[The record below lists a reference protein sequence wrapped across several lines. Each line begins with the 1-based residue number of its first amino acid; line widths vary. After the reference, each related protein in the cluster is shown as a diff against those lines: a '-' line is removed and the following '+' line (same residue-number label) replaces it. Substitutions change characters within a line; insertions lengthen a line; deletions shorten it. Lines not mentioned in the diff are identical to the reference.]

1 MCCRFPNKARIGFK
15 TWRLRNWRTENYNYN
30 TQACNDNFLCLSFS
44 QVKWKITVKNFV
56 FVNENQFTWRSSQNY
71 TLSYYHLTFSQSNR
85 LIVLETRPDLKQG
98 GKWIRQPR
106 SWASGKVENRNL
118 ESGIRNRNG
127 NRKRDRKRNRKR
139 NRNGKRNQF
148 KNRDNVYVNLS

>member
-15 TWRLRNWRTENYNYN
+15 TWRLRNWRTENYNYK
-30 TQACNDNFLCLSFS
+30 TQACNDSFS

-71 TLSYYHLTFSQSNR
+71 TLSYYHLTFSESNR

-98 GKWIRQPR
+98 GNWIRQPR
-106 SWASGKVENRNL
+106 SRASGKVENRNP

-127 NRKRDRKRNRKR
+127 NKERDRNRNRNR
-139 NRNGKRNQF
+139 NRNGKRNQY
-148 KNRDNVYVNLS
+148 KNRHNVYLNLS